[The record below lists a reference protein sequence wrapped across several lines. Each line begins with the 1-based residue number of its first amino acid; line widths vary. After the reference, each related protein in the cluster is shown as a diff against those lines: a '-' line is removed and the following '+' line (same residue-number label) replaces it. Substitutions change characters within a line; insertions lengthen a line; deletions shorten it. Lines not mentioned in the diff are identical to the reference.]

1 MKKITAENIY
11 VIIPV
16 MNNGRFIQGL
26 LQDIEDNGYSN
37 VIVVDDASEDD
48 SYEKAKAMHAVVLRH
63 TINRGKD
70 AAVKTGIEAAKI
82 LQADI
87 AVTMDGDGRHNPKD
101 IRQMID
107 LIDKGIDVVL
117 GSRFL
122 NGKEMPWPEW
132 LANHLGN
139 FLTWLA
145 NGLWVTDNHS
155 NFRAYSR
162 KAIEVI
168 YTENDRYERD
178 SAVLREIHRKR
189 LNYWEVPI
197 EVRQTENSL
206 TRPQRA
212 GLKNSIKTIIRSLIF

>member
-1 MKKITAENIY
+1 MKKIATENIY
-11 VIIPV
+11 IIIPV
-16 MNNGRFIQGL
+16 INNGKVIQGL
-26 LQDIEDNGYSN
+26 LQEIRDNGYAN
-37 VIVVDDASEDD
+37 VIVIDDGSEDD
-48 SYEKAKAMHAVVLRH
+48 SYEKAKAMQSVVLRH
-63 TINRGKD
+63 TINRGRD

-82 LQADI
+82 LRADI

-101 IRQMID
+101 IHQMVD
-107 LIDKGIDVVL
+107 LINRGTDVVL

-132 LANHLGN
+132 LTNHLGN

-178 SAVLREIHRKR
+178 SEVLREIHRKR

-197 EVRQTENSL
+197 EVRHSEHSL
-206 TRPQRA
+206 SPRPKP

>member
-1 MKKITAENIY
+1 MQEPSAKKIY

-16 MNNGRFIQGL
+16 INNGKVIQKVL
-26 LQDIEDNGYSN
+26 KEIKDDGYYN
-37 VIVVDDASEDD
+37 IIVVDDGSEDD
-48 SYEKAKAMHAVVLRH
+48 SYEKAKAMNAIVLKH
-63 TINRGKD
+63 MINRGKD

-82 LQADI
+82 LNADI

-101 IRQMID
+101 IRQMVD
-107 LIDKGIDVVL
+107 LINNGIDVVL

-132 LANHLGN
+132 LTNHLDN

-155 NFRAYSR
+155 NFRAYSKR
-162 KAIEVI
+162 AIEVI

-178 SAVLREIHRKR
+178 SEVLREIHRKR
-189 LNYWEVPI
+189 LKYWEVPI
-197 EVRQTENSL
+197 EVRHDDHSRS
-206 TRPQRA
+206 RPPKP
-212 GLKNSIKTIIRSLIF
+212 GLKNGIKTMIRSLIS